1 MRIRLTEICV
11 GILMILGIVAL
22 AFLALKVSG
31 LSNSNNI
38 GKGSYEVSA
47 VFTNIGKLNLRSP
60 VKIAGVEIGRVI
72 SIELDK
78 ASYQARVFL
87 EIDGNINNLPTN
99 SSASISSSGLLGDN
113 FVELTPG
120 FATENLVNGSKIE
133 VTYPATSISS
143 LITTFLGG
151 KK

>member
-11 GILMILGIVAL
+11 GLLMILGVVAL

-31 LSNSNNI
+31 LSNAGNI
-38 GKGSYEVSA
+38 GKGSYEVTA

-60 VKIAGVEIGRVI
+60 VKIAGVDIGRVAA
-72 SIELDK
+72 IELDK
-78 ASYQARVFL
+78 ASYQARVIL
-87 EIDGNINNLPTN
+87 QIDNHINNLPIN
-99 SSASISSSGLLGDN
+99 SSASISSAGLLGDN
-113 FVELTPG
+113 FVEITPG
-120 FATENLVNGSKIE
+120 FETENLVDGSKIE

>member
-120 FATENLVNGSKIE
+120 FATENLINGSTIE

>member
-87 EIDGNINNLPTN
+87 EIDGNINSLPTN

>member
-1 MRIRLTEICV
+1 MRLTEICV

-31 LSNSNNI
+31 LSNSSNL
-38 GKGSYEVSA
+38 GRGSYEVTA

-60 VKIAGVEIGRVI
+60 VKIAGVEIGRV
-72 SIELDK
+72 SAIELDR
-78 ASYQARVFL
+78 ASYQARVTL
-87 EIDGNINNLPTN
+87 QIDGNINNLPIN
-99 SSASISSSGLLGDN
+99 SSASISSAGLLGDN
-113 FVELTPG
+113 YVEMTPG
-120 FATENLVNGSKIE
+120 FETENLVNGSKIE